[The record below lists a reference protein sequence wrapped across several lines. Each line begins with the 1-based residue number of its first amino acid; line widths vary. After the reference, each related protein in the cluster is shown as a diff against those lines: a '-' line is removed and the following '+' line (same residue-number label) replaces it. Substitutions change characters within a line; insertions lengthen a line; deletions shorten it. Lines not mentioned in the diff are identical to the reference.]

1 MKRLIAAPSILV
13 TAVFCLSSA
22 QTSSVGVWQNVTP
35 SDCPLQSA
43 AGAWSGVM
51 FVVVDPVRPSDAYF
65 HCDSRGVWKST
76 DYGATWNKAST
87 GTNSNM
93 LATGRAWGGA
103 IDPNPNRNPST
114 PPTLYVTEGYG
125 SLGLWKSTDGGVNW
139 ADTWIN
145 NIFSTDGATNIY
157 SDVGRDVCF
166 VMFPD
171 PNNSNLMLSTPHSYW
186 GTGGNNGI
194 FKSTDAGATWNFVKV
209 PFAFSA
215 HGDVLQALDA
225 KTWIVSDG
233 YPSVLLRTADGG
245 LTWNKASDLG
255 ICPLR
260 ICKVGNAI
268 YSMGGG
274 VYKSTDTGATWKQL
288 TGTWKTTTVI
298 ATATTLYTTN
308 ADANDGTAGFRH
320 ALLSNDNS
328 WTNDPSPQ
336 GMRGGFD
343 MNVTFDGKNYILLGG
358 MWETGIWRYVE
369 PASSTKTVSCIGA
382 SRSHLSTAAYHIVLS
397 LSSKRLTAESPAY
410 GLRGE
415 KIGSGNVSNYRMII
429 MQK

>member
-1 MKRLIAAPSILV
+1 MRKTKLAIALVAALIGLIQPVSAA
-13 TAVFCLSSA
+13 
-22 QTSSVGVWQNVTP
+22 VGQWQNVTP

-51 FVVVDPVRPSDAYF
+51 FVTIDPVRPSDAYF

-76 DYGATWNKAST
+76 DFGATWKKAST
-87 GTNSNM
+87 GTNSSL

-125 SLGLWKSTDGGVNW
+125 SNGLWKSTDGGTNW
-139 ADTWIN
+139 ADTWLN
-145 NIFSTDGATNIY
+145 NIYTSDGATNIY

-186 GTGGNNGI
+186 GSGGYNGI
-194 FKSTDAGATWNFVKV
+194 YKSTNAGATWNFVKV

-215 HGDVLQALDA
+215 HGDVLQSLDA
-225 KTWIVSDG
+225 NTWIVCDG
-233 YPSVLLRTADGG
+233 YPSVLYRTADAGV
-245 LTWNKASDLG
+245 TWNKVSDLG
-255 ICPLR
+255 LYPIR

-268 YSMGGG
+268 YSMGSG
-274 VYKSTDTGATWKQL
+274 VYKSTDVGATWKQL
-288 TGTWKTTTVI
+288 TNTWKTTTVV

-308 ADANDGTAGFRH
+308 ADANDGTAGLRH
-320 ALLSNDNS
+320 ASLANDNA

-343 MNVTFDGKNYILLGG
+343 MDVTFDGKNYILLGG
-358 MWETGIWRYVE
+358 MWETGIWRYIE
-369 PASSTKTVSCIGA
+369 PASTTETISHDKESRAHGA
-382 SRSHLSTAAYHIVLS
+382 IIPARATIS
-397 LSSKRLTAESPAY
+397 LSSRSVSSQTSAF

-415 KIGSGNVSNYRMII
+415 RISLHSVSSYGII
-429 MQK
+429 IKR